1 MRAVLIAAALSIV
14 TAAAARA
21 QTTTE
26 TPRLQSAEVSVF
38 YGYRFGGGF
47 FEQVTSQPVDLD
59 GAVAFGGTF
68 NVPLQEDLSLELFV
82 THQRAHLTVPATST
96 TPRTRWTIDVDHY
109 QVGGLRELHEYG
121 THQVR
126 PFLTGAL
133 GLTRYAS
140 GGDNEVRFTIEGGGG
155 VKLLPTEHVGVRLD
169 GRVFATIIDIG
180 GSAVACQPG
189 LCLVRLTGVAVWQAE
204 FTAAALVRF

>member
-1 MRAVLIAAALSIV
+1 VRAVLIAAGLSIV
-14 TAAAARA
+14 VPAAVRA
-21 QTTTE
+21 QTVE

-38 YGYRFGGGF
+38 YGYRFGGDF

-59 GAVAFGGTF
+59 GAVAIGGTF
-68 NVPLQEDLSLELFV
+68 NVPLHDDLSLEFFV
-82 THQRAHLTVPATST
+82 THQRAHLTVPPTST
-96 TPRTRWTIDVDHY
+96 TQQTRWTIDVDHY
-109 QVGGLRELHEYG
+109 QVGGLRELQEYG
-121 THQVR
+121 TDQVR

-140 GGDNEVRFTIEGGGG
+140 GGDNEVRFTIAGGGG
-155 VKLLPTEHVGVRLD
+155 VKVLPTEHVGVRLD